1 MRRIIV
7 ATHNK
12 GKLNEIREILCDF
25 PYDIVSIDEAGYNI
39 NVVEDQTTFKGNAL
53 KKATETMKHTG
64 EIVLADDSG
73 LEVYYLNG
81 QPGVYSARFAGENAT
96 DYDNICKLLKMLE
109 GVPKKDRGAAF
120 KCSIVMAYPNG
131 HIIESEGICRGYI
144 GLYPKGEDGFGYDPI
159 FEIDDIGTT
168 FAELDSESKNK
179 ISHRGKALRQLRN
192 ILIDELFG
200 SKRGDIL

>member
-7 ATHNK
+7 ATHNR
-12 GKLNEIREILCDF
+12 GKLNEIREILRDLPF
-25 PYDIVSIDEAGYNI
+25 EIISVDEAGYDI
-39 NVVEDQTTFKGNAL
+39 NVVEDQATFKGNAL

-96 DYDNICKLLKMLE
+96 DYDNLCKLLRMLE
-109 GVPKKDRGAAF
+109 GVPRKDREAAF

-131 HIIESEGICRGYI
+131 RLVESEGICRGSI
-144 GLYPKGEDGFGYDPI
+144 AFSPKGEEGFGYDPV

-168 FAELDSESKNK
+168 FAELDPQFKNK

-192 ILIDELFG
+192 ILIEEPFE
-200 SKRGDIL
+200 SK

>member
-7 ATHNK
+7 ATHNR
-12 GKLNEIREILCDF
+12 GKLNEIREILRDLPF
-25 PYDIVSIDEAGYNI
+25 EIISVDEAGYDI
-39 NVVEDQTTFKGNAL
+39 NVVEDQATFKGNAL

-96 DYDNICKLLKMLE
+96 DYDNLCKLLRMLE
-109 GVPKKDRGAAF
+109 GVPRKDREAAF

-131 HIIESEGICRGYI
+131 RLVESEGICRGSI
-144 GLYPKGEDGFGYDPI
+144 ALSPKGEEGFGYDPV

-168 FAELDSESKNK
+168 FAELDPQLKNK

-192 ILIDELFG
+192 ILIEEPFE
-200 SKRGDIL
+200 SK